1 VNILANTGKIL
12 RIGNI
17 TKKDGKT
24 LVIAI
29 DHGMGGMTQGIE
41 DIESVVKK
49 VIDGGADAI
58 LVNLGFAKKIA
69 STISGR
75 IGLVLSIPYNPA
87 YVKLAAKLGA
97 DMVKT
102 TYFGDVPLTE
112 ERMGQIS
119 EIALAAE
126 EWGMPTMIEVVP
138 LDKQGKTIYEVSS
151 IKQAARIGSELGGDL
166 IKTAYAGSPQE
177 YKEVTRT
184 CLAPIVVMGGAKM
197 DSALDLLKMVKD
209 SVDGGAV
216 GGAIGRN
223 IWQYKDPTKIT
234 RAAISIIH
242 EKASVEEAS
251 KILK

>member
-1 VNILANTGKIL
+1 MNELTYTGKIL
-12 RIGNI
+12 RMGNI
-17 TKKDGKT
+17 TRKDGRT

-58 LVNLGFAKKIA
+58 LANLGFANRIA
-69 STISGR
+69 GTIRGK
-75 IGLVLSIPYNPA
+75 IGLVLSIPYDPL
-87 YVKLAAKLGA
+87 YVKLATKIGA
-97 DMVKT
+97 DMIKT
-102 TYFGDVPLTE
+102 TYFGPVPLSE
-112 ERMGQIS
+112 ERMKQVS
-119 EIALAAE
+119 EITLAAE
-126 EWGMPTMIEVVP
+126 EWGIPTMVELVP
-138 LDKQGKTIYEVSS
+138 VDNQGKTIYNVNA

-184 CLAPIVVMGGAKM
+184 CLTPIVVMGGAKM
-197 DSALDLLKMVKD
+197 NSASDLLKMVKD
-209 SVDGGAV
+209 SVDAGAI

-242 EKASVEEAS
+242 EKASLEEAL